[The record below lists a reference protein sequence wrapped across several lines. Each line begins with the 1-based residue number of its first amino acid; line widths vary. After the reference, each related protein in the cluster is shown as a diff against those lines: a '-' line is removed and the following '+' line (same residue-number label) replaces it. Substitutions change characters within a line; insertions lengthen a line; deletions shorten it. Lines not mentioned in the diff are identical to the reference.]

1 VNVLFP
7 FPIVKTWVCAEASM
21 GTLIQDLRY
30 AFRQLGRAPSF
41 AVTAVLTLA
50 LGIGANTAIFSL
62 VNSLLLKPLPV
73 ENPQQISELAV
84 SQSHGPLLP
93 FLSWQEFK
101 QIRAQGS
108 HPFSDVVAHTLG
120 LDGIATQGQQPQRI
134 VTSYVSGNF
143 FSALGL
149 KPAAGRLFLASEGEV
164 AGQDPVIVLGYD
176 YWSEKFNSDPGVVG
190 RPVTVNGHPFTV
202 IGVAPSGFHGVQ
214 SFITI
219 AAYIP
224 ASELSIETSSA
235 NALNNW
241 QSRQFQIYARLRPG
255 VSFKQASADMAVIA
269 QDLTRQQPE
278 IEKNL
283 ALSAFPEPTMR
294 IVTGDG
300 TTIFVMAGLFLSLAL
315 MVLLLACV
323 NVANLVLVRATTRER
338 EMAIRSALGA
348 KRSRLLRQMITESVT
363 LGLIGGLAGV
373 MLGMWASTALSHID
387 PHADLPVNLSFAF
400 DWRIFIYSFTAALL
414 AGIVVGIVPALRIA
428 RANVSGVLRE
438 GGRGLTGGRN
448 WFRDTLVALQIAG
461 SLVLLVVASLFVRS
475 LTAMQTMDLGFKP
488 DNVLN
493 LVVDPGEIGM
503 TDAQARELGRNFL
516 ARLHQLAGVQ
526 SVSHANSVPLGYLG
540 NGGDTVTIDGAPPPA
555 NPAAFGV
562 GYNVVS
568 PEYFNVMGIDI
579 LRGRGLAEQDDDHGR
594 DVAVISESMASKYW
608 PNQDALGHTFR
619 MDSEKNRKLE
629 VVGIAR
635 DAEFQLFGGG
645 KTRPFLYIPYAQHFA
660 GNSLMVLQLRIE
672 RDPLALAPTVEKVI
686 HDLAPGLPV
695 FQVQTMRQG
704 LYTLNGLLLFQIGAS
719 VAAIMGGLGLTL
731 AVIGL
736 YGVVSYAVSR
746 RVHEIGLR
754 MALGAS
760 RGTVFR
766 MIYRQSILMIGAGIG
781 VGLALALFIAR
792 AVDSFVVVNVWDP
805 TTYVAV
811 AVILA
816 LAALGSCY
824 LPARRAMSVEP
835 MVALRED

>member
-1 VNVLFP
+1 
-7 FPIVKTWVCAEASM
+7 M
-21 GTLIQDLRY
+21 GTLIQDLRF

-62 VNSLLLKPLPV
+62 VNSFLLKPLPV
-73 ENPQQISELAV
+73 ENPRQLAV
-84 SQSHGPLLP
+84 LALTQNHGPLLP

-101 QIRAQGS
+101 QIRALS
-108 HPFSDVVAHTLG
+108 SRSFSDVLGHTSG
-120 LDGIATQGQQPQRI
+120 LDGLATQGQQPQRI
-134 VTSYVSGNF
+134 LTSYVTGNF

-176 YWSEKFNSDPGVVG
+176 YWSEKFNSDPSVVG
-190 RPVTVNGHPFTV
+190 RPVTDNGHPFTV
-202 IGVAPSGFHGVQ
+202 IGVAPRGFHGVQ
-214 SFITI
+214 SFVTI
-219 AAYIP
+219 QAYMP
-224 ASELSIETSSA
+224 ASELPIESSSA
-235 NALNNW
+235 DALTNW
-241 QSRQFQIYARLRPG
+241 QSRQFQIFARLRPG
-255 VSFKQASADMAVIA
+255 VSFKQASADMAVMA
-269 QDLTRQQPE
+269 QNLTRQQPE

-283 ALSAFPEPTMR
+283 TLAAFPEPTMR

-300 TTIFVMAGLFLSLAL
+300 TTIFVMAGLFLFLAL

-363 LGLIGGLAGV
+363 LALIGGLAGV
-373 MLGMWASTALSHID
+373 MLGMWASTTLSHID
-387 PHADLPVNLSFAF
+387 PHADLPVNLSFTF

-414 AGIVVGIVPALRIA
+414 AGIVVGAVPALRIA
-428 RANVSGVLRE
+428 KANVNSVLRE
-438 GGRGLTGGRN
+438 GGRGVTAGRN

-488 DNVLN
+488 DHVLN

-503 TDAQARELGRNFL
+503 TDAQARDLGRDIL
-516 ARLHQLAGVQ
+516 ARLHQLAGVE
-526 SVSHANSVPLGYLG
+526 SVSHANSLPLGYLG
-540 NGGDTVTIDGAPPPA
+540 NGGDSVTVDGQPPPTD
-555 NPAAFGV
+555 PAAFGV

-579 LRGRGLAEQDDDHGR
+579 LRGRALAEQDDEHGR
-594 DVAVISESMASKYW
+594 DVAVISESMARKYW

-619 MDSEKNRKLE
+619 MDSEKTRKLE

-645 KTRPFLYIPYAQHFA
+645 KTRPFLYIPYAQHIA
-660 GNSLMVLQLRIE
+660 GNTLMVFQLRAG
-672 RDPLALAPTVEKVI
+672 RDPLALAPTVEKAI

-704 LYTLNGLLLFQIGAS
+704 LYTLNGLLLFQIGAT
-719 VAAIMGGLGLTL
+719 VAAIMGALGLTL

-760 RGTVFR
+760 RGTVFK
-766 MIYRQSILMIGAGIG
+766 MIYRQSMLMICGGLCI
-781 VGLALALFIAR
+781 GLALALAIAR
-792 AVDSFVVVNVWDP
+792 AVGAFVVVNVWDP
-805 TTYVAV
+805 TTYVGV
-811 AVILA
+811 CLSLA
-816 LAALGSCY
+816 IAALVSCY
-824 LPARRAMSVEP
+824 FPARRAMAIEP

>member
-1 VNVLFP
+1 
-7 FPIVKTWVCAEASM
+7 M
-21 GTLIQDLRY
+21 GTLIQDLRF

-73 ENPQQISELAV
+73 ENPQQIAELALR
-84 SQSHGPLLP
+84 QNHGPLLP
-93 FLSWQEFK
+93 IFSWQEFK
-101 QIRAQGS
+101 QIRAQS
-108 HPFSDVVAHTLG
+108 SRSFSDVLVNTLG

-134 VTSYVSGNF
+134 MTSYVSGNF

-149 KPAAGRLFLASEGEV
+149 KPAAGRLLLASEGEV
-164 AGQDPVIVLGYD
+164 AGQDPVMVLGYD
-176 YWSEKFNSDPGVVG
+176 YWSEKFNKDPSVVG
-190 RPVTVNGHPFTV
+190 RPVTVNGHPFTIV
-202 IGVAPSGFHGVQ
+202 GVAPRGFHGVQ
-214 SFITI
+214 SFVSVE
-219 AAYIP
+219 AYMP
-224 ASELSIETSSA
+224 ASELPIENSSSD
-235 NALNNW
+235 ALTNW
-241 QSRQFQIYARLRPG
+241 QNRQFQIYARLRPG
-255 VSFKQASADMAVIA
+255 VSFKQASADLAVMA

-278 IEKNL
+278 IEKDLTL
-283 ALSAFPEPTMR
+283 AAFPEPTLR
-294 IVTGDG
+294 IATGDD
-300 TTIFVMAGLFLSLAL
+300 TTVFVMAGLFLSLAL

-338 EMAIRSALGA
+338 EMAIRSAMGA
-348 KRSRLLRQMITESVT
+348 KRFRLLRQMITESVT
-363 LGLIGGLAGV
+363 LALIGGLAGV
-373 MLGMWASTALSHID
+373 ILGMWASGALSHID
-387 PHADLPVNLSFAF
+387 PHADLPVNLSFTF

-428 RANVSGVLRE
+428 RANVNSVLRE

-488 DNVLN
+488 DQVLN
-493 LVVDPGEIGM
+493 LVVDPSEIGM
-503 TDAQARELGRNFL
+503 TDAQARDLGRNIL

-526 SVSHANSVPLGYLG
+526 SVSHANSLPLGYLG

-562 GYNVVS
+562 GFNVVS
-568 PEYFNVMGIDI
+568 PEYFNVMGIDL
-579 LRGRGLAEQDDDHGR
+579 LRGRALAEQDDEHGR

-645 KTRPFLYIPYAQHFA
+645 KKRPFFYMPHAQHFV
-660 GNSLMVLQLRIE
+660 GNSLMVLQLRTE

-686 HDLAPGLPV
+686 RDLAPGLPV

-760 RGTVFR
+760 RGTVFK
-766 MIYRQSILMIGAGIG
+766 MIYRQSMLMICGGLFI
-781 VGLALALFIAR
+781 GLALALAIAR
-792 AVDSFVVVNVWDP
+792 AVGTFVVVNVWDP
-805 TTYVAV
+805 TTYVGV
-811 AVILA
+811 CLSLA
-816 LAALGSCY
+816 LAALVSCY
-824 LPARRAMSVEP
+824 FPARRAMAIEP